1 MKYRKLSHLYQL
13 QFAEFYGIIKGM
25 NINILNFTKDELAS
39 FLTASGEPKYRA
51 GQIFTWLHRGVDFR
65 DMSDI
70 SKKTRDALSAE
81 CYIDLPEI
89 TEKYISPSDGTIK
102 YLFRLRDGEY
112 IEAVF
117 MRYKHG
123 NSLCLSSQAGCRMG
137 CKFCASTLSGLS
149 RNLQPSEMLGQI
161 IAAQNDTGERISNL
175 VIMGI
180 GEPLDN
186 YDNVIKFLRIVN
198 EEGGL
203 NIGYRH
209 ISLSTCGIVEKIYRL
224 ADEDMPVT
232 LSVSLH
238 AVTDDD
244 RSAVMP
250 INNKWGIH
258 ELLQACADYFKHTGR
273 RISFEY
279 ALISGVNDTPYH
291 AKKLAE
297 ILKSALPGI
306 PFHVNLIPVNE
317 VAECPFKRGT
327 PASVTDFTNRLK
339 SQKINTTVRRRLGS
353 DINASCGQLRK
364 LKKIK

>member
-1 MKYRKLSHLYQL
+1 
-13 QFAEFYGIIKGM
+13 M
-25 NINILNFTKDELAS
+25 NTNILNFTKDELTS
-39 FLTASGEPKYRA
+39 FLIESGEPKYRA
-51 GQIFTWLHRGVDFR
+51 GQIFSWLHRGVDFQ

-70 SKKTRDALSAE
+70 SKKTRDTLSE
-81 CYIDLPEI
+81 KCYIDLPVI
-89 TEKYISPSDGTIK
+89 AEKHISADDGTIK
-102 YLFRLRDGEY
+102 YLFELRDGEH
-112 IEAVF
+112 IETVF
-117 MRYKHG
+117 MTYKHG

-137 CKFCASTLSGLS
+137 CKFCASTLNGLS

-161 IAAQNDTGERISNL
+161 IAVQKDTGERISNL

-186 YDNVIKFLRIVN
+186 YDNVIRFLKIVN

-209 ISLSTCGIVEKIYRL
+209 ISLSTCGIVDKINRL
-224 ADEDMPVT
+224 ADEDMPIT
-232 LSVSLH
+232 LSISLH
-238 AVTDDD
+238 AVTDDQ
-244 RSAVMP
+244 RSAIMP
-250 INNKWGIH
+250 INNKWCIE
-258 ELLQACADYFKHTGR
+258 ELLQACAAYFKRTGR

-279 ALISGVNDTPYH
+279 ALILGVNDSIYH

-317 VAECPFKRGT
+317 VAERPFKRGT
-327 PASVTDFTNRLK
+327 PTSVNDFANRL
-339 SQKINTTVRRRLGS
+339 SYSHVNATVRRKLGS

-364 LKKIK
+364 SKS